1 MLWSSTRPHCT
12 VLGRQTKAAQ
22 LESHPCCADPQCTVY
37 IGIACVVAT
46 RTESSALPCSI
57 ALHNT
62 HRYAVTV
69 ALGWKAGSRRKELG
83 LEMVMQW

>member
-1 MLWSSTRPHCT
+1 M
-12 VLGRQTKAAQ
+12 
-22 LESHPCCADPQCTVY
+22 
-37 IGIACVVAT
+37 VAT

-57 ALHNT
+57 ALHYT